1 MKGVYT
7 YLSLYTYLHF
17 LDKEFLTHK
26 DYLFLIHMVNQ

>member
-7 YLSLYTYLHF
+7 YCLYVHF

-26 DYLFLIHMVNQ
+26 DYLFLIHTVNQ